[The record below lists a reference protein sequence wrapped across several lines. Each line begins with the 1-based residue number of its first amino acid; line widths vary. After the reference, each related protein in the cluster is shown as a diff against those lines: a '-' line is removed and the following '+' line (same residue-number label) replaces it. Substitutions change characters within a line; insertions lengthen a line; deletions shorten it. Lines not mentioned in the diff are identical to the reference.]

1 MKRDERM
8 EQQPTVEQDES
19 MDFEERKLFDDI
31 VEDVSHEFQSK

>member
-8 EQQPTVEQDES
+8 EQQPTVEQDGL

-31 VEDVSHEFQSK
+31 IEDVSHEFRLK